1 MSVCNSYAVWL
12 NYPSH
17 HLTEVHRLVALFL
30 SPHTSGMSKK
40 ILPKSKVG
48 TAVAALSIQI
58 ADRTGKVIQ
67 LLPAGRF
74 SSVDGRPASMA
85 ACAEWVLDAA
95 NAQELIAA
103 AAARGNPAVIDYEHQ
118 TLMKD
123 KNGQPAP
130 AAGWFKT
137 LEWREGVGLF
147 AIDVEWTPAAAQQI
161 LDGEYKFI
169 SPVIR
174 FAPDTGRVTGLMMA
188 ALTNYAGIDGMQQ
201 ATLAAMSSHFF
212 NDEALDPHP
221 LEDAPMNALLA
232 ALLKTLGLDDKA
244 DEATAIAALNAFVA
258 KASANADA
266 ATALAANIEANGAPD
281 PTKFVP
287 IAAVTAMQ
295 TQLSA
300 LSNQVNGD
308 AVTKVINE
316 ARAAGKVVP
325 AMEAHL
331 HAMGMRDL
339 AALTQ
344 FIGTLPAMAALT
356 GTQTQGKPPVDVNAA
371 LSSEQ
376 SAVCK
381 ALGLAEADYKKS
393 LTAA

>member
-1 MSVCNSYAVWL
+1 
-12 NYPSH
+12 
-17 HLTEVHRLVALFL
+17 
-30 SPHTSGMSKK
+30 MSKK
-40 ILPKSKVG
+40 ILPKSKIG

-58 ADRTGKVIQ
+58 ADRSGKEIQ

-74 SSVDGRPASMA
+74 QSVDGRPASMA
-85 ACAEWVLDAA
+85 ACSEWVMDAA

-103 AAARGNPAVIDYEHQ
+103 AAARSNPAVIDYEHQ

-147 AIDVEWTPAAAQQI
+147 ATDVEWTPAAAQQI

-174 FAPDTGRVTGLMMA
+174 FAPDTGRVTGLSMA
-188 ALTNYAGIDGMQQ
+188 ALTNYAGIDGMAQ
-201 ATLAAMSSHFF
+201 ASLVAMSSHFF
-212 NDEALDPHP
+212 NNEVLDNP
-221 LEDAPMNALLA
+221 LEDTSMNALLA

-244 DEATAIAALNAFVA
+244 DEAKAIAALNAFVA
-258 KASANADA
+258 KATLDADTATALSAKADA
-266 ATALAANIEANGAPD
+266 APD
-281 PTKFVP
+281 PAKFVP
-287 IAAVTAMQ
+287 IATVTAMQ

-300 LSNQVNGD
+300 LSIQVNGD
-308 AVTKVINE
+308 AVTKVLNE
-316 ARAAGKVVP
+316 ARAAGKVIP

-331 HAMGMRDL
+331 HAMGMSDL
-339 AALTQ
+339 TALTK
-344 FIGTLPAMAALT
+344 FIETLPAIAALA
-356 GTQTQGKPPVDVNAA
+356 GTQTQGKAPIDVNAA
-371 LSSEQ
+371 LSAEQ

-381 ALGLAEADYKKS
+381 ALGLTEDEYKKS
-393 LTAA
+393 LVAKA

>member
-1 MSVCNSYAVWL
+1 
-12 NYPSH
+12 
-17 HLTEVHRLVALFL
+17 
-30 SPHTSGMSKK
+30 MSKK
-40 ILPKSKVG
+40 ILPKSKIG

-58 ADRTGKVIQ
+58 ADRSGKEIQ

-74 SSVDGRPASMA
+74 QSIDGRPASMA
-85 ACAEWVLDAA
+85 ACSEWVMDAA

-103 AAARGNPAVIDYEHQ
+103 AAARSNPAVIDYEHQ

-174 FAPDTGRVTGLMMA
+174 FAPDTGRVTGLSMA
-188 ALTNYAGIDGMQQ
+188 ALTNYAGIDGMAQ
-201 ATLAAMSSHFF
+201 ASLVAMSSHFF
-212 NDEALDPHP
+212 NDEVLDLP
-221 LEDAPMNALLA
+221 EDTPMNALLA

-244 DEATAIAALNAFVA
+244 DEAKAIAALNAFVA
-258 KASANADA
+258 KAAADA
-266 ATALAANIEANGAPD
+266 DATVALTTRIEANAKADPD
-281 PTKFVP
+281 PAKFVP
-287 IAAVTAMQ
+287 IATVTAMQ
-295 TQLSA
+295 TQLSS
-300 LSNQVNGD
+300 LSLQVNGD
-308 AVTKVINE
+308 AVTKVLNE
-316 ARAAGKVVP
+316 ARAAGKVIP

-331 HAMGMRDL
+331 HAMGMSDL
-339 AALTQ
+339 TALTK
-344 FIGTLPAMAALT
+344 FIETLPAIAALA
-356 GTQTQGKPPVDVNAA
+356 GTQTQGKAPVDANAA
-371 LSSEQ
+371 LSAEQ

-381 ALGLAEADYKKS
+381 ALGLTEDEYKKS
-393 LTAA
+393 LVAAA